1 MLPNR
6 SPELGYTETA
16 GAWQCR
22 RAAVCM
28 FLTRMFMGGSH
39 NAAYRD
45 LQTPFA
51 STPAGDRV
59 RNGVSQVC
67 GWTAALARVEPQKP
81 LVAFRRGFC
90 GNRLARVARYLLAA
104 VKYVTAQ

>member
-1 MLPNR
+1 
-6 SPELGYTETA
+6 
-16 GAWQCR
+16 
-22 RAAVCM
+22 M